1 MAADQITAIEDA
13 IIARLKGLSLQCSV
27 LPFPD
32 KDFETY
38 EPLHGNGEILVSYTN
53 EDDGDIRD
61 VGLIL
66 QDREMYFDLTY
77 VFSSLRSVGKA
88 GGLYA
93 HLEAVRIAL
102 TGFVPPDCK
111 KKMHPVRVERI
122 KRFKKRWWQFTQTW
136 RMTALNIEIP
146 EEEQTPILK
155 RITLIDV
162 KTTDQ
167 MEVQ

>member
-1 MAADQITAIEDA
+1 VAADQITAIEDA
-13 IIARLKGLSLQCSV
+13 IIARLKGRPMQCSI

-38 EPLHGNGEILVSYTN
+38 EPLHGNGEILVSFSD
-53 EDDGDIRD
+53 EDYGDIKD

-66 QDREMYFDLTY
+66 QDREMYFDLIF

-93 HLEAVRIAL
+93 HLEAVRMAL

-111 KKMHPVRVERI
+111 KKMYPVRVERI

-136 RMTALNIEIP
+136 KVTALNIEVP
-146 EEEQTPILK
+146 AEEQTPILK
-155 RITLIDV
+155 HITLIDV

-167 MEVQ
+167 MEVP

>member
-13 IIARLKGLSLQCSV
+13 IIARLKGKPLQCSV

-38 EPLHGNGEILVSYTN
+38 EPLHGNGEILVAFSD
-53 EDDGDIRD
+53 EDYGETKD

-66 QDREMYFDLTY
+66 QDREMYFELTY

-93 HLEAVRIAL
+93 HLEAVRMAL
-102 TGFVPPDCK
+102 TGFIPTDCK
-111 KKMHPVRVERI
+111 KKTHPVRVERV
-122 KRFKKRWWQFTQTW
+122 KRFKKRWWQYTQTW
-136 RMTALNIEIP
+136 KATALNIEIP
-146 EEEQTPILK
+146 EEEQAPILK
-155 RITLIDV
+155 HITLIDV
-162 KTTDQ
+162 KTTDKV
-167 MEVQ
+167 EVL

>member
-13 IIARLKGLSLQCSV
+13 IIARLKEKPLQCSI

-38 EPLHGNGEILVSYTN
+38 EPLHGNGEILVSYTD

-66 QDREMYFDLTY
+66 QDREMDFDLTF

-93 HLEAVRIAL
+93 HLEATRMAL
-102 TGFVPPDCK
+102 TGFIPPDCK
-111 KKMHPVRVERI
+111 KKMYPVRVERI

-136 RMTALNIEIP
+136 RVTALNIEIP
-146 EEEQTPILK
+146 EEEQAPILK
-155 RITLIDV
+155 HITLIDV
-162 KTTDQ
+162 KTNEP
-167 MEVQ
+167 MEVP